1 MRFLA
6 LQNNTAFK
14 EQLRDQ
20 QQSRAPHFTLAGQ
33 LSCFAAWSF
42 CTVRDFRIMRTTDQ
56 C

>member
-20 QQSRAPHFTLAGQ
+20 LQSRALHFMLAGQ
-33 LSCFAAWSF
+33 LSFPTAFWLC
-42 CTVRDFRIMRTTDQ
+42 
-56 C
+56 

>member
-6 LQNNTAFK
+6 LQNNMAFK

-20 QQSRAPHFTLAGQ
+20 LQSRASHFTLAGQ
-33 LSCFAAWSF
+33 LSFFAAWSF
-42 CTVRDFRIMRTTDQ
+42 CAVRDFGILRTTEQ